1 MPFADEPQAR
11 SSSETKKRS
20 ASDYVK
26 FDEEYRVTLRVLNPH
41 ARTVWRHWIP
51 TANGGRGMSANCPN
65 ISAQTNVCP
74 IELSA
79 GDAPRDS
86 DAFKETRARRR
97 YVVNVLDRT
106 PYATC
111 PACSTES
118 PGKRCI
124 SCKTDISKVDA
135 KPLNKVKILEGGPQ
149 LFTQVLNP
157 IERMQKDD
165 LNLEITDYDI
175 KFTTSGKGRDRKIAA
190 LPVDAE
196 PIDIAKIVDEE
207 GNPVKLFDLDVICEP
222 NTVEEVRLMLE
233 GATMDE
239 INAMQAA

>member
-1 MPFADEPQAR
+1 MPFAEEPKLR
-11 SSSETKKRS
+11 STSETRKRS

-26 FDEEYRVTLRVLNPH
+26 FDEEYRTTLRVLNPN

-51 TANGGRGMSANCPN
+51 AANGGRGMSANCPN

-79 GDAPRDS
+79 VHLPKDS
-86 DAFKETRARRR
+86 DEYRESRARRR

-106 PYATC
+106 PYTTC
-111 PACSTES
+111 TACGTET
-118 PGKRCI
+118 PGKRCT
-124 SCKTDISKVDA
+124 SCRTDLSKADF
-135 KPLNKVKILEGGPQ
+135 KPLNRVKILEGGPQ
-149 LFTQVLNP
+149 LFTQALNP

-190 LPVDAE
+190 LPAE
-196 PIDIAKIVDEE
+196 AGPLDLSKILDESGE
-207 GNPVKLFDLDVICEP
+207 PVKLFDLDIICEP
-222 NTVEEVRLMLE
+222 NTVEDIQMMLE
-233 GATMDE
+233 GATLDE
-239 INAMQAA
+239 ILAVRA

>member
-1 MPFADEPQAR
+1 
-11 SSSETKKRS
+11 
-20 ASDYVK
+20 
-26 FDEEYRVTLRVLNPH
+26 
-41 ARTVWRHWIP
+41 
-51 TANGGRGMSANCPN
+51 
-65 ISAQTNVCP
+65 
-74 IELSA
+74 
-79 GDAPRDS
+79 
-86 DAFKETRARRR
+86 
-97 YVVNVLDRT
+97 
-106 PYATC
+106 
-111 PACSTES
+111 
-118 PGKRCI
+118 
-124 SCKTDISKVDA
+124 
-135 KPLNKVKILEGGPQ
+135 
-149 LFTQVLNP
+149 
-157 IERMQKDD
+157 MQKDD